1 MTTKYYQGTFDYRRR
16 SWLLSAV
23 KHEELKADLAKVATE
38 YNHSVLQQALLDNY
52 KEPLLLLRA
61 KYASYETIVKLLA
74 ERGVKVSVGTIR
86 KFCLANEA
94 EVKRLRAELKEQMTV
109 DHEETP
115 PATTDRGPTS
125 EGRTPLTTEPGK
137 RGPRV
142 ARDNF

>member
-1 MTTKYYQGTFDYRRR
+1 MKT
-16 SWLLSAV
+16 
-23 KHEELKADLAKVATE
+23 EELKADLAKVASE

-86 KFCLANEA
+86 KFCLTNDA
-94 EVKRLRAELKEQMTV
+94 EVKRLRAEFKERTE
-109 DHEETP
+109 DGEDESTSRTHENVAIT
-115 PATTDRGPTS
+115 
-125 EGRTPLTTEPGK
+125 EGRAPLTAEPGK

-142 ARDNF
+142 ARDQL